1 MGKTVITAA
10 EIQQAAASGQLVV
23 PAGAIVTP
31 LACDLARDLGVQIV
45 TGGQPAPASVP
56 AGGTVPA
63 ADDELSAR
71 VRAIVAGLLA
81 AGGAGVP
88 AAVQKRPVR
97 HASIREARLTPF
109 PYPGPPPEMSVNTVD
124 VVTADDGSPVAA
136 GYMTLTKG
144 SFPWT
149 LTYDEV
155 QIVLS
160 VRKGRWRSVS
170 QRTIWLRSTESRGR
184 TMCPLRG
191 RMPHSPLRP
200 VPRMRLRRTV
210 STLSSR

>member
-88 AAVQKRPVR
+88 AAMQKRPVR

-155 QIVLS
+155 QIVLEGELHLGGEAGGQIGYPGD
-160 VRKGRWRSVS
+160 V
-170 QRTIWLRSTESRGR
+170 LY
-184 TMCPLRG
+184 
-191 RMPHSPLRP
+191 
-200 VPRMRLRRTV
+200 VPRG
-210 STLSSR
+210 SSITFGTPSWAKFVYVTFPANWEDQIK

>member
-45 TGGQPAPASVP
+45 TGGQPSPASVP

-155 QIVLS
+155 QIVLEGELHLGGEAGGQIGYPGD
-160 VRKGRWRSVS
+160 V
-170 QRTIWLRSTESRGR
+170 LY
-184 TMCPLRG
+184 
-191 RMPHSPLRP
+191 
-200 VPRMRLRRTV
+200 VPRG
-210 STLSSR
+210 SSITFGTPSWAKFVYVTFPANWEDQIK

>member
-155 QIVLS
+155 QIVLGGEAGGQIGYPGD
-160 VRKGRWRSVS
+160 V
-170 QRTIWLRSTESRGR
+170 LY
-184 TMCPLRG
+184 
-191 RMPHSPLRP
+191 
-200 VPRMRLRRTV
+200 VPRG
-210 STLSSR
+210 SSITFGTPSWAKFVYVTFPANWEDQIK

>member
-1 MGKTVITAA
+1 M
-10 EIQQAAASGQLVV
+10 
-23 PAGAIVTP
+23 
-31 LACDLARDLGVQIV
+31 
-45 TGGQPAPASVP
+45 
-56 AGGTVPA
+56 
-63 ADDELSAR
+63 
-71 VRAIVAGLLA
+71 
-81 AGGAGVP
+81 P

-155 QIVLS
+155 QIVLEGELHLGGEAGGQIGYPGD
-160 VRKGRWRSVS
+160 V
-170 QRTIWLRSTESRGR
+170 LY
-184 TMCPLRG
+184 
-191 RMPHSPLRP
+191 
-200 VPRMRLRRTV
+200 VPRG
-210 STLSSR
+210 SSITFGTPSWAKFVYVTFPANWEDQIK

>member
-155 QIVLS
+155 QIVLEGELHLGGEAGGQIGYPGD
-160 VRKGRWRSVS
+160 V
-170 QRTIWLRSTESRGR
+170 LY
-184 TMCPLRG
+184 
-191 RMPHSPLRP
+191 
-200 VPRMRLRRTV
+200 VPRG
-210 STLSSR
+210 SSITFGTPSWAKFVYVTFPANWEDQIK

>member
-155 QIVLS
+155 QIVLEGELHLGGEAGGQIGYPGD
-160 VRKGRWRSVS
+160 V
-170 QRTIWLRSTESRGR
+170 LY
-184 TMCPLRG
+184 
-191 RMPHSPLRP
+191 
-200 VPRMRLRRTV
+200 VPRG
-210 STLSSR
+210 SSITFGTPNWAKFVYVTFPANWEDQIK